1 MIQDIAPHVFHN
13 EYTPRP
19 LTDLDAIVCYD
30 GNQILMDIT
39 KGEDNA
45 IFPQLND
52 FTPEQQK
59 RIQESTHLQYLFSID
74 AMGFFLVPLHCIFA
88 PDLEL
93 INGDWIGATGNV
105 LRFMHIQKVRQ
116 QHDNSIGHAMMVS
129 YHLNTW
135 MTNHQFCGR
144 CGSPTAPHDKERAMY
159 CNHCGN
165 IMYPQISPA
174 VAVAVV
180 DPKTDRILLAK
191 GLGEFKKFALIAGY
205 VEIGET
211 IEECVRREVMEEVG
225 LKVGKLHYFKSQ
237 PWGLTGIEMMGFYA
251 ELEGDDKVT
260 IQETE
265 LAEARWFDR
274 SELQE
279 DNTFSLSFTLID
291 TFRRGEY
298 VNWLK

>member
-19 LTDLDAIVCYD
+19 LTELDAIVCYNK
-30 GNQILMDIT
+30 NQILMDVT
-39 KGEDNA
+39 KGEDQA

-52 FTPEQQK
+52 FTPEQKK
-59 RIQESTHLQYLFSID
+59 RIQESSSIQYLFAID
-74 AMGFFLVPLHCIFA
+74 DMGFFLVPMDCIFA
-88 PDLEL
+88 SGLEV
-93 INGDWIGATGNV
+93 IDGDWIGATGNT
-105 LRFMHIQKVRQ
+105 LRFLPIQKVRQ
-116 QHDNSIGHAMMVS
+116 QSSNRIGHAMMVS
-129 YHLNTW
+129 HHLNTW

-144 CGSPTAPHDKERAMY
+144 CGSPAVPYDKERAMY
-159 CNHCGN
+159 CSHCGN

-180 DPKTDRILLAK
+180 DPKNDRILLAK
-191 GLGEFKKFALIAGY
+191 SLGEFRKFALIAGF

-211 IEECVRREVMEEVG
+211 IEDCVRREVMEEVG

-265 LAEARWFDR
+265 LSEARWFHR
-274 SELQE
+274 SELTE
-279 DNTFSLSFTLID
+279 ESTMSLSFTLID

>member
-19 LTDLDAIVCYD
+19 IAELDAVVCFD
-30 GNQILMDIT
+30 GSQILMDIGS
-39 KGEDNA
+39 GEDHA
-45 IFPQLND
+45 VFPQLND
-52 FTPEQQK
+52 FTPEDQK
-59 RIQESTHLQYLFSID
+59 RIKEYERLQYLFSID
-74 AMGFFLVPLHCIFA
+74 EMGFFLVSKDCISTAGETLQF
-88 PDLEL
+88 L
-93 INGDWIGATGNV
+93 
-105 LRFMHIQKVRQ
+105 HIQKVRQ
-116 QHDNSIGHAMMVS
+116 QSENRIGHAMMVS
-129 YHLNTW
+129 HHLNTW

-144 CGSPTAPHDKERAMY
+144 CGSPTVPHDKERAMY
-159 CNHCGN
+159 CSHCKN
-165 IMYPQISPA
+165 IVYPTISPA

-191 GLGEFKKFALIAGY
+191 GLGDFRKFALIAGF

-211 IEECVRREVMEEVG
+211 IEDCVRREVMEEVG

-251 ELEGDDKVT
+251 ELDGDDKVT

-265 LAEARWFDR
+265 LAEARWFHR
-274 SELQE
+274 HELTE
-279 DNTFSLSFTLID
+279 ESTMSLSFTLID

-298 VNWLK
+298 VDWLK